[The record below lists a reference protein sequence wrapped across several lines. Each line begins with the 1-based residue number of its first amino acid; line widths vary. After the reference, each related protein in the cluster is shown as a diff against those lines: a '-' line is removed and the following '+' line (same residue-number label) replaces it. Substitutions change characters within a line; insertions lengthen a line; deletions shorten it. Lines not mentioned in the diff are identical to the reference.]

1 MLSGV
6 LMVTLAAAS
15 WGTWSLFLRP
25 SGLPAHVSSPLV
37 FVVMAI
43 AALPLVL
50 RERHAATWDRKT
62 VWLLVG
68 NTLCDALNLITF
80 FAAMRYTTVAI
91 AVLSHYVAPILI
103 ALAAPKIDGTQTPGA
118 RIAALVALGGLA
130 LILEPWRGATDGALI
145 GATLGLASAFCYMGN
160 VFVVKRLAE
169 RIGPA
174 HAMSYHSALAGVLL
188 LPFAVSGLATVTW
201 EGLGLVSAGAAT
213 IGAVSGVVFVVGL
226 RRIGSARAAVL
237 TFAEPLVAVAVGVL
251 VWDEPLRPLAIVGG
265 TLVLVAGIHVARLA
279 R

>member
-1 MLSGV
+1 VLSGV

-25 SGLPAHVSSPLV
+25 GGLPAHLSSPLV
-37 FVVMAI
+37 FLVMAI
-43 AALPLVL
+43 ASLPLVL

-62 VWLLVG
+62 VWLLAG
-68 NTLCDALNLITF
+68 NTLFDALNLITF

-118 RIAALVALGGLA
+118 RAAAVVALGGLA
-130 LILEPWRGATDGALI
+130 LILEPWRGASEGALI
-145 GATLGLASAFCYMGN
+145 GAALGLLSAFCYMGN

-188 LPFAVSGLATVTW
+188 LPFAVSDVATVTW
-201 EGLGLVSAGAAT
+201 SGLGLVSAGAAT
-213 IGAVSGVVFVVGL
+213 IGAISGVVFVVGL
-226 RRIGSARAAVL
+226 GRIGSARTAVL

-251 VWDEPLRPLAIVGG
+251 VWDEPLRPLAMVGG
-265 TLVLVAGIHVARLA
+265 ALVLVAGIHVARLA

>member
-1 MLSGV
+1 
-6 LMVTLAAAS
+6 
-15 WGTWSLFLRP
+15 
-25 SGLPAHVSSPLV
+25 
-37 FVVMAI
+37 MAI
-43 AALPLVL
+43 ASLPLVL

-62 VWLLVG
+62 VWLLVA
-68 NTLCDALNLITF
+68 NTLCDALNLVTF

-118 RIAALVALGGLA
+118 RVAALVALGGLA
-130 LILEPWRGATDGALI
+130 LILEPWRGANDGALI
-145 GATLGLASAFCYMGN
+145 GAALGLTSAFCYMGN
-160 VFVVKRLAE
+160 VFVVRRLAA

-188 LPFAVSGLATVTW
+188 LPFAVSGFATVTW
-201 EGLGLVSAGAAT
+201 PGIGLVSAGAAT
-213 IGAVSGVVFVVGL
+213 IGAVSGVVFVIGL
-226 RRIGSARAAVL
+226 GRIGSARTAVL

-251 VWDEPLRPLAIVGG
+251 VWNEPLRPLAMAGG
-265 TLVLVAGIHVARLA
+265 ALVLVAGIHVARLA